1 MLLSNLEDTKY
12 VAQEFN
18 LYAKLFSSKVHVATA
33 DAPHSKSVIVYIPA
47 HNNHVTH
54 TEKVFV
60 NKDKTEWIDFV
71 KSSSYLGSRIT
82 SQLCDDEEIES
93 RIGKALGMFG
103 KLRTNLLGSKD
114 VIHAVKRRI
123 LTGMLLPI
131 LLDGAESWVIS
142 GRAWQQLQSAYH
154 KMVRGCLR
162 YSLYTTRKH
171 RITIEDMLN
180 RLGMQP
186 LPHYLDWRILGYAGH
201 VARMPD
207 TRLPKRILKGRIEGK
222 GKIGAPPKSYSRQL
236 KECLRRKHI
245 PYHNWENLAQD
256 KNKWRLNIKQNLPF
270 FSLKPKKQFEP
281 ETWETSPARAVGR
294 FVEKKFGNKF
304 YVGVIQNFNLDMDTN
319 EQIWNIS
326 YDDGDNEDLNAT
338 QLKKVICE
346 EDDDVLFLH
355 DNENRQFIG
364 MEQLN

>member
-1 MLLSNLEDTKY
+1 MIKAVKATLKNSTCDMHIGGVRKQVTMKEGSGQGTTLGPTLCNYFFLPLLRNFETKMKHKTTFAIDHNDAKFDTTTHSFADDTCMLLSNLEDTKY

-18 LYAKLFSSKVHVATA
+18 LYAKQFSSKVHVATA
-33 DAPHSKSVIVYIPA
+33 DAPHSKSVIVHIPA
-47 HNNHVTH
+47 LKNPVTH
-54 TEKVFV
+54 TEHIFV
-60 NKDKTEWIDFV
+60 NKEKTEWIDFV

-103 KLRTNLLGSKD
+103 KLRANLLGSKD

-180 RLGMQP
+180 R
-186 LPHYLDWRILGYAGH
+186 
-201 VARMPD
+201 
-207 TRLPKRILKGRIEGK
+207 
-222 GKIGAPPKSYSRQL
+222 
-236 KECLRRKHI
+236 
-245 PYHNWENLAQD
+245 
-256 KNKWRLNIKQNLPF
+256 
-270 FSLKPKKQFEP
+270 
-281 ETWETSPARAVGR
+281 
-294 FVEKKFGNKF
+294 
-304 YVGVIQNFNLDMDTN
+304 
-319 EQIWNIS
+319 
-326 YDDGDNEDLNAT
+326 
-338 QLKKVICE
+338 
-346 EDDDVLFLH
+346 
-355 DNENRQFIG
+355 
-364 MEQLN
+364 